1 MMRLRETFTL
11 DDVDWITEACQD
23 AEIQRWTLVPRPY
36 GSADA
41 RYFIEHPELELRRW
55 VIEHDE
61 RAVGVIGVHGVNDD
75 GDAEVGYWI
84 APWGRRIG
92 AGSTAVRLVTGE
104 LSVWDDVTW
113 GRGARCAS
121 GALDLV
127 AVAVADD
134 VSIRALT
141 ARIAVGN
148 VASRRTAERAG
159 FAEARRIVDGCHDG
173 DDKADAILYRRAL

>member
-1 MMRLRETFTL
+1 LVSNDSMMRLRETFTL

-23 AEIQRWTLVPRPY
+23 PEIQRWTLVPRPY

-84 APWGRRIG
+84 APWGR
-92 AGSTAVRLVTGE
+92 
-104 LSVWDDVTW
+104 
-113 GRGARCAS
+113 GARCAS

-134 VSIRALT
+134 ASIRALT

-159 FAEARRIVDGCHDG
+159 FVEVARIEGGCRDG